1 MSTYDLIVIGAGPG
15 GYVCA
20 IRAAQLGQ
28 KVACVE
34 GRETLGGTCLN
45 VGCIPSKALLNATH
59 HLHET
64 HENFAKMGLIGPS
77 PKVDWAKMQDYKQDV
92 VNGNT
97 KGIEFLFKKNK
108 VTWLKGWGSIP
119 AAGQVKVGD
128 EVHSAKNIIIA
139 TGSEPSSLPG
149 VTVIGAD
156 STLALDDG
164 AMLSKPESPE
174 EAAGHLRRMAGTR
187 HRLFSAA
194 VAARDG
200 VPVWRAIGEAK
211 LWMRPLSDAFIA
223 DYVAREWDSIR
234 WTVGCYEIEGAGVQ
248 LFERVE
254 GDPWTII
261 GMPMLPLLAWL
272 RTTGLAQK

>member
-1 MSTYDLIVIGAGPG
+1 MTLLLASQSSG
-15 GYVCA
+15 
-20 IRAAQLGQ
+20 RAAML
-28 KVACVE
+28 
-34 GRETLGGTCLN
+34 R
-45 VGCIPSKALLNATH
+45 
-59 HLHET
+59 
-64 HENFAKMGLIGPS
+64 
-77 PKVDWAKMQDYKQDV
+77 
-92 VNGNT
+92 
-97 KGIEFLFKKNK
+97 
-108 VTWLKGWGSIP
+108 
-119 AAGQVKVGD
+119 AAGLTFETSAAHID
-128 EVHSAKNIIIA
+128 EEALTASLLDAGHSARNIADALAEAKAVKI
-139 TGSEPSSLPG
+139 SSRLPG

-164 AMLSKPESPE
+164 SMLAKPESPE
-174 EAAGHLRRMAGTR
+174 DAAAHLARMAGTR
-187 HRLFSAA
+187 HRLYSAA

-248 LFERVE
+248 LFEKVE

-272 RTTGLAQK
+272 RTTGLAPR

>member
-1 MSTYDLIVIGAGPG
+1 MTLLLASQSSG
-15 GYVCA
+15 
-20 IRAAQLGQ
+20 RAAML
-28 KVACVE
+28 
-34 GRETLGGTCLN
+34 R
-45 VGCIPSKALLNATH
+45 
-59 HLHET
+59 
-64 HENFAKMGLIGPS
+64 
-77 PKVDWAKMQDYKQDV
+77 
-92 VNGNT
+92 
-97 KGIEFLFKKNK
+97 
-108 VTWLKGWGSIP
+108 
-119 AAGQVKVGD
+119 AAGLTFETTAAHVDEEALTASLLTAGQTPRNIADALAEAKAVK
-128 EVHSAKNIIIA
+128 I
-139 TGSEPSSLPG
+139 SSRLPG
-149 VTVIGAD
+149 VTVLGAD

-164 AMLSKPESPE
+164 SMLSKPESPE
-174 EAAGHLRRMAGTR
+174 EAADHLRRMAGTR

-200 VPVWRAIGEAK
+200 APVWRAIGEAK

-272 RTTGLAQK
+272 RTTGLAPQ